1 MDKSHNP
8 ESDNPESNPVE
19 NETAEL
25 AAISLEGVAAAHP
38 PEVPQTPD
46 PVPPPPARRNPAALF
61 FVAAA
66 VAVMLFLGFHAARR
80 AGAGGPP
87 DSLDPAGKLAPDFTL
102 ASLDGK
108 NVTLSDLRGQAVLL
122 NFWATWCGPCKI
134 EMPWLVDLQK
144 KYGPEGL
151 QIVGVAMDDTDN
163 KEIADFAHKMGVN
176 YVVLK
181 GTEKV
186 GDLYGGIE
194 GLPTTYYLDRSG
206 KVVDVTIG
214 LASESVIEDAIKKS
228 LAQGN

>member
-1 MDKSHNP
+1 MNRNVIFVLCVVVAITGLLLVGKRATKP
-8 ESDNPESNPVE
+8 P
-19 NETAEL
+19 ETAS
-25 AAISLEGVAAAHP
+25 AANQGAGQEA
-38 PEVPQTPD
+38 
-46 PVPPPPARRNPAALF
+46 PPPAQ
-61 FVAAA
+61 
-66 VAVMLFLGFHAARR
+66 
-80 AGAGGPP
+80 GATYPHKGAMAPTFELKSIP
-87 DSLDPAGKLAPDFTL
+87 EGKSIAL
-102 ASLDGK
+102 ASLRGK
-108 NVTLSDLRGQAVLL
+108 PVLL

-151 QIVGVAMDDTDN
+151 QIVGVAMDDTDD
-163 KEIADFAHKMGVN
+163 KDIADFAHKMGVN
-176 YVVLK
+176 YIVLK